1 MPQIGHEDL
10 GPGVLR
16 DSAVRIKDAEITEHC
31 YRCPMCHAAEFLGAP
46 GEEFNPVLPSVGKTF
61 VLRRHRI

>member
-16 DSAVRIKDAEITEHC
+16 DSAVRIKDAEGIIHGD
-31 YRCPMCHAAEFLGAP
+31 AKKA
-46 GEEFNPVLPSVGKTF
+46 GEGVIQDGKE
-61 VLRRHRI
+61 RSGR